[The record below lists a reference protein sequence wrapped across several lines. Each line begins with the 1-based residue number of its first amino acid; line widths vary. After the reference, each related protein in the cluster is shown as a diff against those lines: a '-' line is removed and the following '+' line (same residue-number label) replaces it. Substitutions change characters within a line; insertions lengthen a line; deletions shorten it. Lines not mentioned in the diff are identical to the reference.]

1 MRLAFDGVDD
11 YVEIPDANLNLTSQ
25 VTISAWINTKSRAAR
40 QAIVG
45 QWNYSD
51 SPAKQSILLDARG
64 DVDQR
69 FCFSLSNDGTDAT
82 KYTVYSEQ
90 RFLPGTWYHVVG
102 TYDGSVM
109 KLYVNGQL
117 ENSTPAAGNIFI
129 SST

>member
-1 MRLAFDGVDD
+1 M
-11 YVEIPDANLNLTSQ
+11 
-25 VTISAWINTKSRAAR
+25 
-40 QAIVG
+40 
-45 QWNYSD
+45 
-51 SPAKQSILLDARG
+51 LDARG
-64 DVDQR
+64 DIDQR
-69 FCFSLSNDGTDAT
+69 FSFSLSNDGTDAT

-129 SST
+129 SSTKWIIGAFNSETDAFFDGIIDDVRIYKRLLMQMKLNNFLKKVKLDHLLLIKM